1 MNVLI
6 IGLGLIGGSLARSL
20 RNSNFADEILGF
32 DLAPENLSYCLENK
46 MIDRGVEL
54 MEGAAEADIILLAT
68 PVDSIVSLL
77 PNLLDNLTDQVIID
91 MGSTKKEIAH
101 IAAGHPKGK
110 NFVAAHP
117 MAGIENSGPAASFD
131 QLFTNKVA
139 IICNPENSAR
149 MPLNLAKL
157 LFKALNMKLI
167 YMDAEE
173 HDRDL
178 AYLSHLSHILSFS
191 LALTAYNVEDKE
203 RNIFNL
209 AGGGFASTVRLAG
222 SSAAMWNPVF
232 LQNKNNM
239 LEALALYIANLELF
253 KKHIETE
260 NKGALKELME
270 KSNAIYK
277 IINQS
282 SNQFANAKL

>member
-1 MNVLI
+1 MKVFI
-6 IGLGLIGGSLARSL
+6 IGLGMIGGSLAKTL

-32 DLAPENLSYCLENK
+32 DKATENTAFCLENNL
-46 MIDRGVEL
+46 IDRSVSIV
-54 MEGAAEADIILLAT
+54 EGAKEADIILLAT
-68 PVDSIVSLL
+68 PVDSIMELI
-77 PNLLDNLTDQVIID
+77 PQLLDQLEEQVVID
-91 MGSTKKEIAH
+91 MGSTKKEISKL
-101 IAAGHPKGK
+101 AATHPKGC

-117 MAGIENSGPAASFD
+117 MAGIENSGPTAALE
-131 QLFTNKVA
+131 QLFTDKVA
-139 IICNPENSAR
+139 IICNPENNAR

-157 LFKALNMKLI
+157 FFKSLKMKLI
-167 YMDAEE
+167 FMDAEE

-232 LQNKNNM
+232 LQNKTNM
-239 LEALALYIANLELF
+239 LEALELYISNLNLF
-253 KKHIETE
+253 REHIKNE
-260 NKGALKELME
+260 NKEGLNQLMN

-282 SNQFANAKL
+282 I

>member
-1 MNVLI
+1 MNVFI
-6 IGLGLIGGSLARSL
+6 IGLGLIGGSLAKSL
-20 RNSNFADEILGF
+20 RKSGFADELIGF
-32 DLAPENLSYCLENK
+32 DNAAENLSYCLENK
-46 MIDRGVEL
+46 IIDNSLEI
-54 MEGAAEADIILLAT
+54 MEGAKKADIIILAT
-68 PVDSIVSLL
+68 PVDGILEL
-77 PNLLDNLTDQVIID
+77 MPALLDQLDEQVIVD
-91 MGSTKKEIAH
+91 MGSTKKEIVEL
-101 IAAGHPKGK
+101 AAKHPKGR

-117 MAGIENSGPAASFD
+117 MAGIENSGPTASFEA
-131 QLFTNKVA
+131 LFIDKVA
-139 IICNPENSAR
+139 IICNPEKNAR

-167 YMDAEE
+167 YMDAIE
-173 HDRDL
+173 HDKDL

-222 SSAAMWNPVF
+222 SSAAMWNPIF
-232 LQNKNNM
+232 LQNKENM
-239 LEALALYIANLELF
+239 MEALDLYISNLSLF
-253 KKHIETE
+253 KEHIQNN
-260 NKGALKELME
+260 NKEGLNQLME

-282 SNQFANAKL
+282 L

>member
-1 MNVLI
+1 MKIFI
-6 IGLGLIGGSLARSL
+6 IGLGLIGGSLAKSL
-20 RNSNFADEILGF
+20 RKSGFADELIGF
-32 DLAPENLSYCLENK
+32 DKATENLSYCLEK
-46 MIDRGVEL
+46 KLIDYSMEIL
-54 MEGAAEADIILLAT
+54 EGAKLADIIILAT
-68 PVDSIVSLL
+68 PVDAILEML
-77 PNLLDNLTDQVIID
+77 PKMMDIIEDQVIVD
-91 MGSTKKEIAH
+91 MGSTKKEIIDLASK
-101 IAAGHPKGK
+101 HPKRQ

-117 MAGIENSGPAASFD
+117 MAGIENSGPAASFSE
-131 QLFTNKVA
+131 LFIDKVA
-139 IICNPENSAR
+139 IICNSEQNAR

-167 YMDAEE
+167 FMDADV

-203 RNIFNL
+203 RNIYNL

-222 SSAAMWNPVF
+222 SSAAMWNPIF

-239 LEALALYIANLELF
+239 LEALELYISNLKLF
-253 KKHIETE
+253 KTHIQNE
-260 NKGALKELME
+260 NKIELNQLME

-277 IINQS
+277 IINQT
-282 SNQFANAKL
+282 NGY

>member
-1 MNVLI
+1 MKVFI
-6 IGLGLIGGSLARSL
+6 IGLGMIGGSLAKTL

-32 DLAPENLSYCLENK
+32 DKATENTAFCLENNL
-46 MIDRGVEL
+46 IDKSVAIV
-54 MEGAAEADIILLAT
+54 EGAKEADIILLAT
-68 PVDSIVSLL
+68 PVDSIMELI
-77 PNLLDNLTDQVIID
+77 PQLLDQLEEQVVID
-91 MGSTKKEIAH
+91 MGSTKKEISKL
-101 IAAGHPKGK
+101 AAKHPKGC
-110 NFVAAHP
+110 NFIAAHP
-117 MAGIENSGPAASFD
+117 MAGIENSGPTAAVE
-131 QLFTNKVA
+131 QLFTDKVA
-139 IICNPENSAR
+139 IICNPENNAR

-157 LFKALNMKLI
+157 FFKSLKMKLI
-167 YMDAEE
+167 FMDAEE

-232 LQNKNNM
+232 LQNKANM
-239 LEALALYIANLELF
+239 LEALELYISNLNLF
-253 KKHIETE
+253 REHIKNE
-260 NKGALKELME
+260 NKEGLNQLMN

-282 SNQFANAKL
+282 I